1 MGGFLLCTGAVA
13 VLVDLAA
20 LVEAAR
26 PRRRGQVS
34 GRVHT

>member
-13 VLVDLAA
+13 VLVGFAA

-26 PRRRGQVS
+26 PRL
-34 GRVHT
+34 GRPGRKRA